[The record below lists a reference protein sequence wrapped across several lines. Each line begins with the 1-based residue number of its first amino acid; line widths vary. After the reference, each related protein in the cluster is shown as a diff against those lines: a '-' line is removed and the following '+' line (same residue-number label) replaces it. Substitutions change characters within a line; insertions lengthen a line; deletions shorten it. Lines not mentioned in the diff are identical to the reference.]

1 MILCLVIQPLKWKKK
16 HFWLWIQCLM
26 WLVGEKDGLDLVFF
40 YYPHESSIRT
50 SIHSHFKQEALSSN
64 WKTCHGIIKEHW
76 ASCPSQWLA
85 GSQQPSA
92 VLGQRGVHAVL
103 YTLLSWPENV
113 VVPCLLMINHGC
125 PQHLKSPFAE
135 FPVLQEHLLCKPT

>member
-1 MILCLVIQPLKWKKK
+1 MILCLVIQPLKWKKT
-16 HFWLWIQCLM
+16 FLR
-26 WLVGEKDGLDLVFF
+26 LVDSTSDVVGRWKRWPWSGILLL
-40 YYPHESSIRT
+40 PHESSIRT

-64 WKTCHGIIKEHW
+64 RKTCHGVIKEHW

-85 GSQQPSA
+85 GSQQPSE

-103 YTLLSWPENV
+103 YTPLSWPENV

-135 FPVLQEHLLCKPT
+135 FPVLQEHLLSKPT